1 MKKYIALFLA
11 LCIFCLPL
19 GACEGEKAEEDNKN
33 LYSQEEET
41 VVK

>member
-19 GACEGEKAEEDNKN
+19 GAARGKRLKRTIS
-33 LYSQEEET
+33 LG
-41 VVK
+41 